1 MSTTSIQPISQ
12 SRPDRTYRAVLM
24 LLILLNFGKTLT
36 FIGAGQPYPESDGVN
51 YWKMGIEFAHGD
63 WLLRGYGWA
72 FRPPGLPVY
81 LAAMQ
86 TAFGRYAIVAT
97 TVLQLLLDFCMALV
111 TAWMCAK
118 AAGNRMGALVGLA
131 LSLCCVSR
139 SCFMVYVLA
148 DNLLCVALTLYA
160 AVLLAWLSRPSL
172 GKAAALGLLLAAA
185 MLLKPV
191 AQPLWISTLALMA
204 YKLWRSSALRRLW
217 RHAIVLLIVLAALLA
232 PWYVRNKIVFGEYF
246 LVQFT
251 GRSLWYGCHGRP
263 TQMPVTNSTG
273 PKNRALVKLLEG
285 TNVDMQMA
293 SMWDIYRP
301 LRQRG
306 FSDCEADKMME
317 AAMVE
322 SILDHPFQYLAGRP
336 LRFVWFWVC
345 PKAWNEVP
353 WGWFYY
359 FRDLP
364 RGWTYT
370 FRNQPETYFPPG
382 QVKCEVPFLRAANTA
397 ILGLVW
403 HPNSVVFGLAA
414 LATAA
419 GCVFAIRRPEY
430 REPALA
436 VASVL
441 LVISLSTTFF
451 GWPECRYR
459 LPLEPAMI
467 VAATP
472 MLLSIGRRLGA
483 SRAGVENGRTGAL

>member
-1 MSTTSIQPISQ
+1 MSTASIQPIPP
-12 SRPDRTYRAVLM
+12 SRSGRAYCAV
-24 LLILLNFGKTLT
+24 LILLIFLHLAKTIS

-51 YWKMGIEFAHGD
+51 YWNMGVAFAHGD
-63 WLLRGYGWA
+63 WLLRERGWA

-81 LAAMQ
+81 LAIMQ
-86 TAFGRYAIVAT
+86 TAFGRYAVIAV
-97 TVLQLLLDFCMALV
+97 TVFQLLLDFCMALV

-118 AAGNRMGALVGLA
+118 VLRNRVGALIGLA

-148 DNLLCVALTLYA
+148 DNLLCVVLTLYA

-172 GKAAALGLLLAAA
+172 WKAAALGLLLALG

-191 AQPLWISTLALMA
+191 AEPLLISTLALMA
-204 YKLWRSSALRRLW
+204 YKLWRSLMLRQLW
-217 RHAIVLLIVLAALLA
+217 RHAIILLIVLAPLLA
-232 PWYVRNKIVFGEYF
+232 PWYVRNKIIFGHYF
-246 LVQFT
+246 LTQFT

-263 TQMPVTNSTG
+263 AQMPVTNSTG
-273 PKNRALVKLLEG
+273 PKNRALAEQLQG
-285 TNVDMQMA
+285 TNVDLQMA
-293 SMWDIYRP
+293 SVWDIYRP
-301 LRQRG
+301 LRKRG
-306 FSDCEADKMME
+306 FSDYEADKMME
-317 AAMVE
+317 AAMWE
-322 SILDHPFQYLAGRP
+322 SIFDHPFQYLAGRP

-345 PKAWNEVP
+345 PKAWNGVP

-370 FRNQPETYFPPG
+370 FTNQPETDIPLD
-382 QVKCEVPFLRAANTA
+382 QVRWSVPFLRAANTA
-397 ILGLVW
+397 VLRLVW
-403 HPNSVVFGLAA
+403 HPNSFVFGLGA
-414 LATAA
+414 LAAAA
-419 GCVFAIRRPEY
+419 GCVFMFVRPEY
-430 REPALA
+430 RESGWA

-459 LPLEPAMI
+459 MPLEPVMI

-472 MLLSIGRRLGA
+472 VLLAIYRRIAARMLKSKTEA
-483 SRAGVENGRTGAL
+483 